1 MGSHSF
7 QGGRSGDQSSLTEYK
22 LGNLRILTA
31 NEGGGVNK
39 RLRRG
44 GSVNFIVTKPKF
56 AELPLPSPK

>member
-31 NEGGGVNK
+31 NEGGLIK
-39 RLRRG
+39 DYG
-44 GSVNFIVTKPKF
+44 GEDQSI
-56 AELPLPSPK
+56 LL

>member
-31 NEGGGVNK
+31 KGGLIK
-39 RLRRG
+39 DYG
-44 GSVNFIVTKPKF
+44 G
-56 AELPLPSPK
+56 EDQ